1 MSILVRPDQDQVMAA
16 ASLMIKPVGAACNLD
31 CAYCYYLDVEGRV
44 YDGNAKKMSLETLEA
59 TLRDYLAA
67 APDRATICWQG
78 GEPTLAGLPFFEK
91 AIVFVNAYK
100 RQGQQVAHAFQ
111 TNGTL
116 LDDNWCRFFK
126 REAIL
131 IGISIDGG
139 PPLHD
144 LYRYD
149 KQNRKTHAQVM
160 RGLKLLRRHGVEHN
174 ILCVLHRENV
184 KHPRHLFEHLVGL
197 GEKWLQFIPAVE
209 WENDAQTGQP
219 VLADYSPRPDDYGR
233 FMCETFDLWFEEYRD
248 KVSVR
253 DFDTALQR
261 LVTGHAP
268 LCIYSESCHRQ
279 LTVESTGDIF
289 GCDHFVDQ
297 RWWLGH
303 VTKVN
308 GHSCGG
314 STPVSITVKGKTDGG
329 NLGNGN
335 DTAWPDRVDYNRLA
349 TFSDRKLD
357 LPETCR
363 TCDWFKLCHGGC
375 PKDRPHRGDKPEASI
390 LCEGYKMF
398 FSHSMMR
405 MQWLAAYLRNGTLP
419 PPTGHQVSR
428 HS

>member
-100 RQGQQVAHAFQ
+100 RPGPAGRPRLCQ

-160 RGLKLLRRHGVEHN
+160 RGSESCCGGTASSTAS
-174 ILCVLHRENV
+174 LCAAPPENV

-197 GEKWLQFIPAVE
+197 GEKWLQFIRGGV
-209 WENDAQTGQP
+209 ENDAQTGRP
-219 VLADYSPRPDDYGR
+219 VPSTTP
-233 FMCETFDLWFEEYRD
+233 
-248 KVSVR
+248 
-253 DFDTALQR
+253 
-261 LVTGHAP
+261 HAP
-268 LCIYSESCHRQ
+268 Q
-279 LTVESTGDIF
+279 LTTADSCARNLRPMVRRIPRQGLRPRLRHRPATAGHRAHPLCASTASPAIGSLLSNRPAISLAATTSSIS
-289 GCDHFVDQ
+289 G
-297 RWWLGH
+297 
-303 VTKVN
+303 
-308 GHSCGG
+308 GG
-314 STPVSITVKGKTDGG
+314 S
-329 NLGNGN
+329 
-335 DTAWPDRVDYNRLA
+335 
-349 TFSDRKLD
+349 
-357 LPETCR
+357 
-363 TCDWFKLCHGGC
+363 
-375 PKDRPHRGDKPEASI
+375 
-390 LCEGYKMF
+390 
-398 FSHSMMR
+398 
-405 MQWLAAYLRNGTLP
+405 GT
-419 PPTGHQVSR
+419 
-428 HS
+428 